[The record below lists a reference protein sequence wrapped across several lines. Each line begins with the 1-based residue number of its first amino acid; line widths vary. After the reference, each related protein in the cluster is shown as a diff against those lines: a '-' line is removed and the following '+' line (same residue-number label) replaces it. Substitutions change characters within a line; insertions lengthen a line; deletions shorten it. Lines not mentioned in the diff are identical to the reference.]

1 MHGEDDLKLLKHNN
15 PKVKHKIL
23 LPEIM
28 SLNSFLYDLAKKG
41 LSLKLQ
47 GIRNIRKQTQ
57 YLNIVNDK
65 FVLFQPE

>member
-28 SLNSFLYDLAKKG
+28 SLNSFLYDLAKKRI
-41 LSLKLQ
+41 KFKVARYQ
-47 GIRNIRKQTQ
+47 K
-57 YLNIVNDK
+57 YLEHI
-65 FVLFQPE
+65 LT